1 MAGRQPGKENSI
13 ATASKRR
20 RKATSSLS
28 EKIAREIAAHK
39 RRQLG
44 QLGWPYLNNFHCRL
58 PGGLYR
64 SIHEREEV
72 DWPYTQGSRKL
83 RGMTHSQ
90 FFGLIDALI
99 KEMGLD
105 AEKIKG
111 LQNVADR
118 EILDYCF
125 PLYVRLR
132 EEGFQHYPD
141 LTS

>member
-1 MAGRQPGKENSI
+1 MSAG
-13 ATASKRR
+13 KRAR
-20 RKATSSLS
+20 RKATGSLS

-39 RRQLG
+39 RRHLG
-44 QLGWPYLNNFHCRL
+44 QLGWPYLNNCRL

-72 DWPYTQGSRKL
+72 DWPYTRGSRKL

-90 FFGLIDALI
+90 FFCLIDALI
-99 KEMGLD
+99 AEMGLD

-111 LQNVADR
+111 FQNVANR
-118 EILDYCF
+118 KILDYAF

-132 EEGFQHYPD
+132 EEGFQHHPD
-141 LTS
+141 LTA

>member
-1 MAGRQPGKENSI
+1 M
-13 ATASKRR
+13 ATASQCR
-20 RKATSSLS
+20 RKTASGLS
-28 EKIAREIAAHK
+28 KKIAREIAAHK

-64 SIHEREEV
+64 SIYERAEV
-72 DWPYTQGSRKL
+72 DWPYTRGSRKL

-90 FFGLIDALI
+90 FFGLIDVLI
-99 KEMGLD
+99 AELGLD

-111 LQNVADR
+111 LQNVANR
-118 EILDYCF
+118 KILDYCF

-132 EEGFQHYPD
+132 EEGFQHHPD
-141 LTS
+141 LTA